1 VRGFT
6 WAVAI
11 WAVLVVAV
19 APGGFRAFIRTG
31 RVRISRPHLAILL
44 VLLGTHSNAARTGAE
59 DVLANP
65 LVVETM
71 LRGVLDVLAL
81 ALVAPTLSRGIR
93 RAAATRGMMSLGALT
108 VYVVVAGASVLYSV
122 APFPTAGKVFELG
135 VGLTVVWAIALD
147 REPGDRLR
155 EAVRFVLQLEIVL
168 LLVAVVGFLAMPGIF
183 SELQNRPGFFFP
195 ATMVAPYAHSNGL
208 SATGALVAAYGFAR
222 ALAPLDRASR
232 WKWLAIGLLGTVA
245 MLLASGRQGLVIWA
259 VATAVLLWTRR
270 RRWFLAFVPAAAL
283 LALTQWNAIWASIW
297 EIAARDQQPGTL
309 ATWSGRLTYW
319 DAAVQSWLDHPW
331 TGYGFGVGGRFV
343 ALRGIGEDSV
353 SSLHSGYMEALV
365 GLGLLGVVPLAF
377 AVVRTTVWCLRRLGD
392 AVDTPYAILIVP
404 LLLHSLVSLGLAG
417 WLTADFLIF
426 ACLAAI
432 GDAEGRARRRRPTVQ
447 EERATHLPPGPPR
460 APLPTAAV
468 DP

>member
-1 VRGFT
+1 MRGFT

-11 WAVLVVAV
+11 WAVLIVAV
-19 APGGFRAFIRTG
+19 APGGFRAFIQTG
-31 RVRISRPHLAILL
+31 RVRISRQHLAILL

-81 ALVAPTLSRGIR
+81 ALVAPMLSRGIR
-93 RAAATRGMMSLGALT
+93 RAGATRGAMSLGALT

-122 APFPTAGKVFELG
+122 APLPTAGKVFELG
-135 VGLTVVWAIALD
+135 VGLAIVWAIALD
-147 REPGDRLR
+147 RQPGERLR
-155 EAVRFVLQLEIVL
+155 DAVRFVLQLEIAL

-195 ATMVAPYAHSNGL
+195 ATMVAPYTHSNGL
-208 SATGALVAAYGFAR
+208 SATGALIAVYAVAR
-222 ALAPLDRASR
+222 ALQPVDKAGR
-232 WKWLAIGLLGTVA
+232 WKWLTIGLLGTVA
-245 MLLASGRQGLVIWA
+245 MLLASGRQGLVIWV
-259 VATAVLLWTRR
+259 VAIAVLLWSRR
-270 RRWFLAFVPAAAL
+270 RRWFLGFVPAAVL

-297 EIAARDQQPGTL
+297 EIAARDQQVGTL

-377 AVVRTTVWCLRRLGD
+377 AVVRTTAWCLRRLGN
-392 AVDTPYAILIVP
+392 AAETPYAILIVP

-417 WLTADFLIF
+417 WLTADFIIF
-426 ACLAAI
+426 ACLAAM
-432 GDAEGRARRRRPTVQ
+432 GDTERRDRTPRRALQ
-447 EERATHLPPGPPR
+447 DEQAADLPPGPPR
-460 APLPTAAV
+460 TALPTAPV
-468 DP
+468 DR